1 MFSGS
6 GNSNNQI
13 VDNDVFGNHW
23 GILVNVGSADA
34 TANLIQG
41 NRLHENGRAGIALL
55 GTASGNT
62 VQNNAAAGNGL
73 LNLAPSLRFD
83 LYAAAPAANTWRDNQ
98 GSSNF
103 GTSAAPITMIS
114 SGGDV
119 PGGRIRVGA
128 N

>member
-13 VDNDVFGNHW
+13 VDNDMIGNHW
-23 GILVNVGSADA
+23 GILINVGSADA

-41 NRLHENGRAGIALL
+41 NRLHANGRAGIAIL

-62 VQNNAAAGNGL
+62 VQNNAATGNGL

-83 LYAAAPAANTWRDNQ
+83 LYAAAPVANTWRDNE

-103 GTSAAPITMIS
+103 GTSGASATATAT
-114 SGGDV
+114 GGYV
-119 PGGRIRVGA
+119 PGGRIWTGA